1 MGGVSENCIAFR
13 GEPLEM
19 AYSMALWSHTEGCEA
34 GWLAEKKMG
43 CAAKKTPN
51 SSADSTWQVTGQA
64 QGLAAVSTW
73 WAPPVSWPSASLSEF
88 GGRVLNMKH

>member
-1 MGGVSENCIAFR
+1 MLSGGTFSSGLFR
-13 GEPLEM
+13 G
-19 AYSMALWSHTEGCEA
+19 LWSHTEGREA
-34 GWLAEKKMG
+34 GCLAEKVG

-51 SSADSTWQVTGQA
+51 SSADSPRQVTGQA

-88 GGRVLNMKH
+88 GDLVLNMQL